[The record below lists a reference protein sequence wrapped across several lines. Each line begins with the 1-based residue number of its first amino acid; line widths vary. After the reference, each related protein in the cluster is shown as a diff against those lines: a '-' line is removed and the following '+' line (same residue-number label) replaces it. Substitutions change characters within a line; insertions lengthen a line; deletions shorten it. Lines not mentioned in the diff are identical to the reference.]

1 MVSSSMWFARR
12 PPGCALML
20 LLTLMVC
27 FEAFFN
33 VVKCR
38 YLFFNYF
45 CIDLMYKE
53 LRMGTEEWL
62 LWRVMAS
69 KQHIYDIMYL
79 CL

>member
-38 YLFFNYF
+38 YLFFKIVSVEDF
-45 CIDLMYKE
+45 W
-53 LRMGTEEWL
+53 LRL
-62 LWRVMAS
+62 RIHKLHFMA
-69 KQHIYDIMYL
+69 KKCTCQYMMHQPKNFF
-79 CL
+79 